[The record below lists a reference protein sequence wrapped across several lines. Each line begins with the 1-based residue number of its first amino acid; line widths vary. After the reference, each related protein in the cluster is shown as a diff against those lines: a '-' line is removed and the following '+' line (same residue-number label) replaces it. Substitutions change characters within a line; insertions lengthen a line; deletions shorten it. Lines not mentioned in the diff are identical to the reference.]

1 MLESILKKSLILK
14 LDEFLFLKEIYAKLQ
29 RNEIFEAAPAEV
41 HFAGFEVDQDV
52 KSYEQILRI
61 INISGQI
68 QRMTVLPPKT
78 KFFDVLYV
86 KPVKKTNALFLFF
99 LFKLPYKNTNLNL

>member
-1 MLESILKKSLILK
+1 MKWAPRRKRPHTEKTSWT
-14 LDEFLFLKEIYAKLQ
+14 LFKQDKLQ

>member
-1 MLESILKKSLILK
+1 
-14 LDEFLFLKEIYAKLQ
+14 LQ

-86 KPVKKTNALFLFF
+86 KPVKNIRFIFVF
-99 LFKLPYKNTNLNL
+99 NLP